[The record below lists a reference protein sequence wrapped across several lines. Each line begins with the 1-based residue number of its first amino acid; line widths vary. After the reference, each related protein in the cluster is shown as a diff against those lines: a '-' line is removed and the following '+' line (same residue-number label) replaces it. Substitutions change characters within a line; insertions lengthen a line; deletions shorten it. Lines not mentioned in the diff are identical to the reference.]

1 MPIGIRNMKRLST
14 LALAILLALPA
25 NLAAWPATASAGIFK
40 NAIHPM
46 PKELSALLNDNLE
59 VLMAPCRPLS
69 PDAAAKAAIQQLS
82 QKASDPRLA
91 VAALRD
97 AGCAAAGISD
107 PKLDSFVNAN
117 FEKFSV
123 VFYGYDDR
131 LLAGDL
137 SGFLKTRTDESARLL
152 ARLNRSSELPN
163 KNTAIET
170 SPNFGIASIAFSH
183 AVTDVVNI
191 WFYVWKESRGAT
203 N

>member
-1 MPIGIRNMKRLST
+1 MKRLSI
-14 LALAILLALPA
+14 LALTFLLFLPA
-25 NLAAWPATASAGIFK
+25 SLSAWPAAASAGIFK

-46 PKELSALLNDNLE
+46 PKALSSLLNDNLQ
-59 VLMAPCRPLS
+59 VLMSPCHPLS
-69 PDAAAKAAIQQLS
+69 PDAAAKSAIQQLS
-82 QKASDPRLA
+82 QKDSDPRLV

-107 PKLDSFVNAN
+107 PTLDSFVNAN

-137 SGFLKTRTDESARLL
+137 TGFLKTRTDESTRLL
-152 ARLNRSSELPN
+152 ARLKRSSELPDR
-163 KNTAIET
+163 NTALET

-191 WFYVWKESRGAT
+191 WSYIWRESRGDLR
-203 N
+203 

>member
-1 MPIGIRNMKRLST
+1 M
-14 LALAILLALPA
+14 
-25 NLAAWPATASAGIFK
+25 
-40 NAIHPM
+40 
-46 PKELSALLNDNLE
+46 LNDNLQ
-59 VLMAPCRPLS
+59 VLMTPCRPLS
-69 PDAAAKAAIQQLS
+69 LDAATKAAIQQLS
-82 QKASDPRLA
+82 RKDGDSRLA

-137 SGFLKTRTDESARLL
+137 SSYLKTRTDESTRLL
-152 ARLNRSSELPN
+152 ARLNRSAELPD
-163 KNTAIET
+163 KNTALET

-191 WFYVWKESRGAT
+191 WFYIWKESRGST